1 MDPLAPQTPPNVRA
15 SRLRICGALSAFAAG
30 LWMAREFD
38 LARSWPWWSGAA
50 VLSLLAAWARGTLL
64 RIALVLG
71 VVCLGAGW
79 YVVRLPAPDNH
90 ALSGRAPT
98 TLATIEGVV
107 LTSPR
112 ADDPPKGGL
121 RAFLPHAPT
130 SSFFLRARRLIDGPD
145 ERPLDGTLL
154 VRTRGVERPG
164 VTAGRA
170 ARVTGVF
177 VPPRGPRNPGETD
190 RRLLAAQDGSLGSL
204 RLSEASLAASA
215 ADPRWWTWR
224 DGVGAMVAWARDS
237 LRARAAGAIDAAF
250 PPGDPDPRPRSLG
263 RALLLGQDDGDLAQ
277 PFTRLGLLHA
287 LTISGFHLAVLAALC
302 LALTRLAGL
311 NGGVEPGVVAGIV
324 LLYAWIVP
332 PDSPILRS
340 AVMVTIILL
349 ARALGRRYDLP
360 TLLAWIALGILVA
373 RPLDL
378 WSLGFQLTF
387 SMTAVLYTLAPGVA
401 DRLAGPR
408 LRGLAPGSLG
418 ARDRLKRFLGEALG
432 TNVACWL
439 VASPVI
445 LFRTGLLSPA
455 GIVAAL
461 VVSPLIVLL
470 LCLGYVAL
478 ALGMLAPELG
488 RFLAEPL
495 RWASRGTLLLV
506 DQLDAFPAASLRL
519 PPASLAWTIAAT
531 LLIVLWLRGS
541 VLRGI
546 HVLLGWVLL
555 ALWLGVQWLNL
566 GLPRGVLLRVD
577 SLSVADGSCLLVRRG
592 RDAMLWDAGS
602 LSAGVSARDAQ
613 RALRELGA
621 WRVPSVAITHPDID
635 HYGLLPDLLDPLGV
649 RQVLLSQHF
658 LDVAAAHPRGPE
670 AALLGMLGSRGIEV
684 LPVERGARLA
694 LGDATLRIL
703 APPPDADFPVDN
715 DFSLAARVDCPDLPD
730 DATAEALLTGDIQ
743 DAGLAA
749 LAGDNPALRAR
760 LLELPHHGSAR
771 PDAIGWVTGLDPR
784 CVLQSTGPKRL
795 DDPRWH
801 DTHLG
806 RRWLVTATHG
816 AVWGEVL
823 SDGGVRAGSFLS
835 EPDSSPA
842 PDPGPASAPPGDS
855 DP

>member
-15 SRLRICGALSAFAAG
+15 SRLRSCGALSAFIAG

-38 LARSWPWWSGAA
+38 LVRAWPWWAGAA
-50 VLSLLAAWARGTLL
+50 VLSLLAARTRGALL
-64 RIALVLG
+64 RLALVLG
-71 VVCLGAGW
+71 VACLGAGW
-79 YVVRLPAPDNH
+79 YVLRLPAPDQH
-90 ALSGRAPT
+90 ALSARAPT
-98 TLATIEGVV
+98 TLATIEGLV

-112 ADDPPKGGL
+112 ADEPPTGGL

-130 SSFFLRARRLIDGPD
+130 SSFFLRARRLVDGTE
-145 ERPLDGTLL
+145 ERPIDGTLL
-154 VRTRGVERPG
+154 VRTRGLERPD
-164 VTAGRA
+164 VTAGHA
-170 ARVTGVF
+170 ARVTGVY
-177 VPPRGPRNPGETD
+177 VAPRGPRNPGEPD
-190 RRLLAAQDGSLGSL
+190 RRLFAAQDGSLGSL
-204 RLSEASLAASA
+204 RLSEASLAADLA
-215 ADPRWWTWR
+215 APRWWTWR
-224 DGVGAMVAWARDS
+224 DALGSRVAWARDA
-237 LRARAAGAIDAAF
+237 LRARAAGAVDAAF
-250 PPGDPDPRPRSLG
+250 PPGSSDPRPRSLG

-311 NGGVEPGVVAGIV
+311 NGGIEPGVVAGIV

-332 PDSPILRS
+332 PDSPIVRS

-418 ARDRLKRFLGEALG
+418 ARDLLKRFLGEALG

-470 LCLGYVAL
+470 LCLGYLAL
-478 ALGMLAPELG
+478 ALGMLAPGLG
-488 RFLAEPL
+488 AAMAEPL
-495 RWASRGTLLLV
+495 RWASRWTLVLV

-519 PPASLAWTIAAT
+519 PPASFAWTIAAT
-531 LLIVLWLRGS
+531 LLIVLWLRGG
-541 VLRGI
+541 VLRTI
-546 HVLLGWVLL
+546 HVLGGWALL
-555 ALWLGVQWLNL
+555 ALWLGVQWLDL

-592 RDAMLWDAGS
+592 REAMLWDAGS

-621 WRVPSVAITHPDID
+621 WRVPCVAITHPDID

-649 RQVLLSQHF
+649 RQVLLSGYF

-670 AALLGMLGSRGIEV
+670 ATLLGMLAARGVVV
-684 LPVERGARLA
+684 LPIERGARLA
-694 LGDATLRIL
+694 LGDATLSFL
-703 APPPDADFPVDN
+703 APPPGATFPVDN
-715 DFSLAARVDCPDLPD
+715 DFSLAARVDCPELPND
-730 DATAEALLTGDIQ
+730 DTAEALLTGDLQ

-749 LAGDNPALRAR
+749 LVADNPRLRTR
-760 LLELPHHGSAR
+760 LLELPHHGSAH
-771 PDAIGWVTGLDPR
+771 PDAIRWVMTLDPR

-795 DDPRWH
+795 DDPRWN
-801 DTHLG
+801 DARQG
-806 RRWLVTATHG
+806 RRWLVTASHG

-823 SDGGVRAGSFLS
+823 AGGGVRAGSFLIA
-835 EPDSSPA
+835 PDSSPT
-842 PDPGPASAPPGDS
+842 PDPGPASAPPWDT